1 LQNCYAFSTHLTHR
15 FGATGGP
22 LRPEITIG
30 KAAVA
35 CIFFLTG
42 FRTELSDLGHAAK
55 NHKLNAFTQG
65 YNLLVLPPIGW
76 GTAKVSYTASNV
88 YELMESIAR
97 VDVVPY
103 CCGYRNVVC

>member
-1 LQNCYAFSTHLTHR
+1 LQNCYAFSTHLIHR

-76 GTAKVSYTASNV
+76 AAAKVSQSDDSAV
-88 YELMESIAR
+88 YILQ
-97 VDVVPY
+97 
-103 CCGYRNVVC
+103 